1 MYTKVHF
8 GNLFEGPCRRPHPDF
23 HAVNRWIWG
32 TKTPSWKIR
41 TDLVATTPHIW
52 YIGGYSPRNWQC
64 FQPNQLSD
72 YITNIH
78 MIYIYIYPIYP
89 IKSHFLVKTLFSFVM
104 AYSQNSHC
112 INNCITF
119 FWLIPVLCS
128 LGLVRISLCFH
139 QAAHHLHPTMFWR
152 YPQGRGALGVI
163 RPGRQWLMVR
173 ACPKNGVP
181 PKSL

>member
-1 MYTKVHF
+1 MVWLCFKAFKVLNGGIIIFIYIYILVKYIYIYIYISLNTYIYIYMYIYIYIYIYIHTYIYIYIHIQIYIYIHNKLYHIFTYIYIYMYTKVHF

-78 MIYIYIYPIYP
+78 MIYIYIYIRY
-89 IKSHFLVKTLFSFVM
+89 
-104 AYSQNSHC
+104 
-112 INNCITF
+112 
-119 FWLIPVLCS
+119 IPLNH
-128 LGLVRISLCFH
+128 IF
-139 QAAHHLHPTMFWR
+139 
-152 YPQGRGALGVI
+152 
-163 RPGRQWLMVR
+163 
-173 ACPKNGVP
+173 
-181 PKSL
+181 